1 MSDKNLLC
9 IVLTFGLAFFV
20 IGNAFRVGNALLGF
34 ETISIWFLIYMIMP
48 LAIAIEKKV
57 NYSDC
62 LINWQSVLLK
72 TVENYYIFISFCA
85 ALLLSI
91 LFDDLTD
98 FLGPF
103 VNDKPE
109 FNTFIV
115 VFLVAV
121 SSLLS
126 LVFYMLFSKIRIEK
140 LQENGL
146 KLIVD
151 IKDVK
156 FLNGNFYVIADTYHP
171 ETHEHIRLLGMTYA
185 NSKDE
190 IPKQMPVYFD
200 KKDFDNYYFDT
211 YSWLNDESNT
221 TSQD

>member
-20 IGNAFRVGNALLGF
+20 IGNAFRVGNVLLGF
-34 ETISIWFLIYMIMP
+34 ETIAIWFLIYMIMP
-48 LAIAIEKKV
+48 LAFVIEKKV

-62 LINWQSVLLK
+62 FINWQPILLK

-103 VNDKPE
+103 ISDKSE
-109 FNTFIV
+109 FNSLISV
-115 VFLVAV
+115 LLVGI
-121 SSLLS
+121 STLISLA
-126 LVFYMLFSKIRIEK
+126 FYMLFSKIRIEK
-140 LQENGL
+140 LQQKGK
-146 KLIVD
+146 KLIVEV
-151 IKDVK
+151 KDVK
-156 FLNGNFYVIADTYHP
+156 FLNGNFYVIAETYHP

-185 NSKDE
+185 NNKNE

-200 KKDFDNYYFDT
+200 KKDLENYYFDT
-211 YSWLNDESNT
+211 YSWLDEKSEVI
-221 TSQD
+221 SQE

>member
-20 IGNAFRVGNALLGF
+20 IGNAFRVGNVLLGF
-34 ETISIWFLIYMIMP
+34 ETIAIWFLIYMIMP
-48 LAIAIEKKV
+48 LAFVIEKKV

-62 LINWQSVLLK
+62 FINWQPILLK

-103 VNDKPE
+103 ISDKSE
-109 FNTFIV
+109 FNSLISV
-115 VFLVAV
+115 LLVGI
-121 SSLLS
+121 STLISLA
-126 LVFYMLFSKIRIEK
+126 FYMLFSKIRIEK
-140 LQENGL
+140 LQQKGK
-146 KLIVD
+146 KLIVEV
-151 IKDVK
+151 KDVK
-156 FLNGNFYVIADTYHP
+156 FLNGNFYVIAETYHP

-221 TSQD
+221 TSQE